1 MFQKEELINKSIE
14 ELVEIARSYNIEP
27 ETITSQEEAIERI
40 IAESAKESEPVKRT
54 RKRVLKK
61 DKSFYRY
68 LYRSSKEA
76 WKEEEGCGT
85 RSGDTYRASS

>member
-40 IAESAKESEPVKRT
+40 IAESAKN
-54 RKRVLKK
+54 LNQ
-61 DKSFYRY
+61 
-68 LYRSSKEA
+68 
-76 WKEEEGCGT
+76 
-85 RSGDTYRASS
+85 